1 MIPTIMFDPTRSDL
15 VLPRP
20 ELGNYPTEAV
30 GDGVNK
36 QGANT
41 KLGES
46 HPMRVGDVG
55 GKIS

>member
-1 MIPTIMFDPTRSDL
+1 MFDSIGSNL

-30 GDGVNK
+30 GDRVNK

-41 KLGES
+41 KPGES
-46 HPMRVGDVG
+46 HSMRVGDVG

>member
-1 MIPTIMFDPTRSDL
+1 VTTGYNL

-36 QGANT
+36 RGANT
-41 KLGES
+41 KPGES
-46 HPMRVGDVG
+46 HSMRVGDVG
-55 GKIS
+55 EDLSTASPR